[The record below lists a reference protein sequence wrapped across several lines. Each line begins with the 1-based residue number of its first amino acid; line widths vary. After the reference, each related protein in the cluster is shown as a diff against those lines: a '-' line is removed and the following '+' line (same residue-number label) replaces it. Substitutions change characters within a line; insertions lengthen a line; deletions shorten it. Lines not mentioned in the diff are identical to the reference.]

1 MYRSVSPALDC
12 PSSAVMSLNGT
23 PSAARTAGFQ
33 TRLRK
38 FATFSAAPA
47 AVVNRSPHG
56 AGARTSRCASTA
68 PIGPSPPPT
77 HVTDGDGRPRSGA
90 RSAQCSASG
99 SLAYTNRGAQNVPI
113 WVRGDLA
120 EGRGQVGLAS
130 ATVEEPAL
138 WGLTWQYQGARYR
151 LLRSA
156 AWLLVLRGCRPSP
169 RCLVPRRNRVG
180 RAWPGQPLPADG
192 TAGPRSP
199 PT

>member
-1 MYRSVSPALDC
+1 M
-12 PSSAVMSLNGT
+12 
-23 PSAARTAGFQ
+23 AGFGDQYSDLLGGDARHQ
-33 TRLRK
+33 T
-38 FATFSAAPA
+38 
-47 AVVNRSPHG
+47 
-56 AGARTSRCASTA
+56 
-68 PIGPSPPPT
+68 
-77 HVTDGDGRPRSGA
+77 
-90 RSAQCSASG
+90 ASG
-99 SLAYTNRGAQNVPI
+99 SLAYTNRDAQNVPI

-156 AWLLVLRGCRPSP
+156 AWLLVLSGCRPSP